1 MSAKTAPR
9 PPLEAGAPAEVDFSD
24 PSPDDFEA
32 LARDRVPVR
41 SLAET
46 DLAGVTAID
55 RRLIGRERSDYLRRK
70 FDEALKESG
79 IRVSLAAE
87 LDGHI
92 VGFVMARVD
101 FGEFGLTEPEA
112 VIDTIGVDP
121 DYARRGVA
129 SALLSQ
135 LLANLR
141 SLRVDSVR
149 TEVDW
154 DLLELIAFLGRR
166 GFRPSQRLAFSR
178 TLV

>member
-1 MSAKTAPR
+1 MSAKAAPR
-9 PPLEAGAPAEVDFSD
+9 PPVEADSAGELDFSD

-32 LARDRVPVR
+32 LARDRVPMR
-41 SLAET
+41 SLAEA

-55 RRLIGRERSDYLRRK
+55 RRLTGRDRSDYLRRK
-70 FDEALKESG
+70 LDEALKESG
-79 IRVSLAAE
+79 VRVSLAAE
-87 LDGHI
+87 LDGRI

-101 FGEFGLTEPEA
+101 FGEFGLAEPEA

-121 DYARRGVA
+121 DYARHGVG

-154 DLLELIAFLGRR
+154 DLLDLIAFLGRC

-178 TLV
+178 TVA